1 MAIRFTNAFAGDVPL
16 ESSQDREWDRW
27 LLVLAPEHGQSMGR
41 FFDFAKRRI
50 VGYIVFWVL
59 ALLFLGLFYKGDQ
72 PAQAGAL
79 LILGLAFLVSLLYT
93 RRMKRRQR
101 ARREAEKVAKQ
112 MQQAYQTYQIQ
123 QAAQMKRA
131 PQAPPAPPAQ
141 PVRRTGD
148 R

>member
-1 MAIRFTNAFAGDVPL
+1 
-16 ESSQDREWDRW
+16 
-27 LLVLAPEHGQSMGR
+27 MGR

-59 ALLFLGLFYKGDQ
+59 VLLFLGLFYKGDQ

-79 LILGLAFLVSLLYT
+79 LILGLAFLGSVLYT

-112 MQQAYQTYQIQ
+112 MQQTYQAYSIQ
-123 QAAQMKRA
+123 QAAQVQRA
-131 PQAPPAPPAQ
+131 QQAAPAQPTQ
-141 PVRRTGD
+141 PVRRTGG

>member
-1 MAIRFTNAFAGDVPL
+1 MYLL

-27 LLVLAPEHGQSMGR
+27 LLVLGAEHRRSMGR

-59 ALLFLGLFYKGDQ
+59 VLLFLGLFYKGDQ

-79 LILGLAFLVSLLYT
+79 LILGLAFLGSVLYT

-112 MQQAYQTYQIQ
+112 MQQTYQAYSIQ
-123 QAAQMKRA
+123 QAAQVQRA
-131 PQAPPAPPAQ
+131 QQAAPAQPTQ
-141 PVRRTGD
+141 PVRRTGG